1 VASQRR
7 RTNADELRR
16 ENDEL
21 RRALEVV
28 DAERRSHEQSVRE
41 RAAEVERAHLDT
53 DRERRRLRRLLER
66 LNEGVITVDREL
78 RIEFAN
84 AVARQMLGVRQLAS
98 GDPLPDVWDDLS
110 LRKYAASLI
119 DDSREPPQ
127 ERLHREGDRTY
138 TVRGVP
144 AGELETAILILA
156 DVSVRERRE
165 RAEREFVTNAAHE
178 LRTPL
183 ASIISS
189 IEVLQ
194 AGAKDVPEERD
205 RFLGHIQRETDRLAR
220 LSRALLVLA
229 RVQTG
234 QERPRPQLVRLCA
247 LLEQV
252 AESLPL
258 VPSVDVQVECAPD
271 LVVLADPDL
280 VEQIVL
286 NLGSNA
292 ARYTQRGTIVLAARE
307 EGESAVIEIRDSGSG
322 VPRAARE
329 RVFDRF
335 FRGERDTAGF
345 GLGLAI
351 AAEAARALG
360 GEVELDSEG
369 TGTTVRVTLP
379 YSGVVE
385 REVTPHS

>member
-7 RTNADELRR
+7 RTNVDELRR

-21 RRALEVV
+21 RRALEAF
-28 DAERRSHEQSVRE
+28 DAERQSHEQRVRE
-41 RAAEVERAHLDT
+41 RAAEVDRAHLDT

-78 RIEFAN
+78 RIESAN

-98 GDPLPDVWDDLS
+98 GNPLPDVWDDLS
-110 LRKYAASLI
+110 LREYAASLI
-119 DDSREPPQ
+119 EDSREPPE
-127 ERLHREGDRTY
+127 ERLHREGDHTY
-138 TVRGVP
+138 SVRGVP
-144 AGELETAILILA
+144 AGDLETAILILA

-220 LSRALLVLA
+220 FSRALLVLA

-234 QERPRPQLVRLCA
+234 QERPRPQLVRLCT

-258 VPSVDVQVECAPD
+258 VPSVEVQVECTPE

-307 EGESAVIEIRDSGSG
+307 EGESAVIEVRDSGSG
-322 VPRAARE
+322 VPPAVRE

-335 FRGERDTAGF
+335 FRGERDRAGF

-360 GEVELDSEG
+360 GEVELDSER

-385 REVTPHS
+385 REVTPHP

>member
-1 VASQRR
+1 MASQSR
-7 RTNADELRR
+7 RTNAEELRR

-21 RRALEVV
+21 RRALEAV
-28 DAERRSHEQSVRE
+28 DAERLTHEQSVRE
-41 RAAEVERAHLDT
+41 RAAEVDRAHLDK
-53 DRERRRLRRLLER
+53 DRERHRLRRLLER

-78 RIEFAN
+78 RIEFVN
-84 AVARQMLGVRQLAS
+84 AVARQMLGVRELGT

-110 LRKYAASLI
+110 LREYTESLMEN
-119 DDSREPPQ
+119 SRDAPE
-127 ERLHREGDRTY
+127 ERLHREADRTY
-138 TVRGVP
+138 SVRGVP

-194 AGAKDVPEERD
+194 AGAKNVPEERD
-205 RFLGHIQRETDRLAR
+205 RFLGHIQREADRLAR

-234 QERPRPQLVRLCA
+234 QERPRPQLVRLCT

-252 AESLPL
+252 AQSLAH
-258 VPSVDVQVECAPD
+258 VPAVEVQVECAPE

-280 VEQIVL
+280 VEQIVI

-307 EGESAVIEIRDSGSG
+307 EDESAVIELRDSGSG
-322 VPRAARE
+322 VPPAARE

-360 GEVELDSEG
+360 GRVELEAEG